1 MSSSE
6 RMKRFAAIRPL
17 LAAALLSA
25 AAAASGCTVQP
36 LYSAAPAGGTVTG
49 SIGGELSAIAVKPVG
64 NRVGQEVRNHLIF
77 LFNGGQGQPAQPR
90 YTLDLRVAS
99 ISEATATTQIN
110 DQNEPTA
117 AILTATAGYTLTD
130 SAGAVV
136 STGSRQF
143 MASYDVPEQE
153 FAAYRAQLDAE
164 NRAAREVAELV
175 RLAVA
180 QDLSKPKPPAPA
192 SPPAK

>member
-1 MSSSE
+1 MSLSE
-6 RMKRFAAIRPL
+6 RGKHLAAVRSL
-17 LAAALLSA
+17 AAAALLIAVA
-25 AAAASGCTVQP
+25 AVSGCTVQP
-36 LYSAAPAGGTVTG
+36 LYSAAPAGGTITG
-49 SIGGELSAIAVKPVG
+49 SISGELSSIAVKPVN

-77 LFNGGQGQPAQPR
+77 LFNGGQSQPAQPR

-117 AILTATAGYTLTD
+117 ALLTATAGYTLTD
-130 SAGAVV
+130 SAGTVV
-136 STGSRQF
+136 SSGSRQF

-180 QDLSKPKPPAPA
+180 QDLAKPKPPAPA
-192 SPPAK
+192 KPPAK